1 MSDQTVILGMGFKS
15 DAPLSALE
23 NAARTVCY
31 TTGLVPDVIATLASK
46 VGHPPFIA
54 LAEKLNARIIALDPD
69 DIRGVPTSTVSQR
82 IQALFGTGSVA
93 EAVAIAAIPGATLQ
107 ESRKVSTDNATTA
120 TATAA
125 LALAPRK
132 TDK

>member
-1 MSDQTVILGMGFKS
+1 MSGQTVILGMGFKS
-15 DAPLSALE
+15 DASLSALE
-23 NAARTVCY
+23 SAAQTVREAS
-31 TTGLVPDVIATLASK
+31 GLTPDAIATLTSK
-46 VGHPPFIA
+46 AGHPPFIA
-54 LAEKLNARIIALDPD
+54 LAEKMNARIIALSPD
-69 DIRGVPTSTVSQR
+69 DIRGIETPTHSPR

-107 ESRKVSTDNATTA
+107 ENRKVSTDNATAA